1 MIKYKRNKITKN
13 QYKNKKDKEKND
25 FLYKIQDIFYKN
37 LNCLNSISIILHQF
51 LF

>member
-25 FLYKIQDIFYKN
+25 FLYKIQYIF
-37 LNCLNSISIILHQF
+37 
-51 LF
+51 